1 MFLYD
6 CSICCKVF
14 YQIGDCVPL
23 ALKNR
28 CRKRHAG
35 CRLRV
40 DPGRMIDKIRIKPG
54 LLDLLGREITGEL
67 IDDRRNHFLMGQFF
81 RTGFAVVMN
90 PFVFFAATCYNKT
103 NMRFPANIRKEEN
116 PCTKKQPKRMNRH
129 LSSFHAGTW
138 HGVPAVLYLE
148 PEGL

>member
-54 LLDLLGREITGEL
+54 LLDLLGREIAGEL
-67 IDDRRNHFLMGQFF
+67 IDNRRNHFLMGQF
-81 RTGFAVVMN
+81 
-90 PFVFFAATCYNKT
+90 
-103 NMRFPANIRKEEN
+103 IR
-116 PCTKKQPKRMNRH
+116 PKKLYKKK
-129 LSSFHAGTW
+129 
-138 HGVPAVLYLE
+138 PAVSS
-148 PEGL
+148 GLFPLKRQ

>member
-54 LLDLLGREITGEL
+54 LLDLLGREIAGEL
-67 IDDRRNHFLMGQFF
+67 IDNRRNHFLMGQFF
-81 RTGFAVVMN
+81 RTRFAVVMN
-90 PFVFFAATCYNKT
+90 PFVFFTATCYNKT
-103 NMRFPANIRKEEN
+103 NMRFSAKHP
-116 PCTKKQPKRMNRH
+116 
-129 LSSFHAGTW
+129 F
-138 HGVPAVLYLE
+138 GVWGNK
-148 PEGL
+148 GLK